1 MDLISSIIVIIF
13 AALIH
18 ASFQLSVSVLT
29 LLSGHTIGARRSHAK
44 VLHMTTSFVLG
55 AATMTTLILS
65 FITLSLIEIFGD
77 NAIPTFVWAG
87 VCGLMFGIAVLIW
100 IFYYRR
106 GKGTMLWIPRSF
118 ARFLS
123 DRTKSAKSG
132 AEAFSL
138 GLSSVLAEMLF
149 IIAPISISALVIL
162 QLPDYWSIIG
172 SFIYI
177 IVSLLSLI
185 TVWVLIGSGHNLS
198 SFQKWRES
206 NKYFLQFAAGTG
218 LVALALFVYVNQII
232 SCLYPGV

>member
-1 MDLISSIIVIIF
+1 MDIVNSIIVIVF

-44 VLHMTTSFVLG
+44 LLHMTTSFLVG
-55 AATMTTLILS
+55 AATMTTLVLS
-65 FITLSLIEIFGD
+65 FIILAMIEIFGE
-77 NAIPTFVWAG
+77 NAIPPYVWAG
-87 VCGLMFGIAVLIW
+87 VCGLMFGIAILIW

-106 GKGTMLWIPRSF
+106 ENGTMLWIPRSF

-123 DRTKSAKSG
+123 ERTKSAKSG

-138 GLSSVLAEMLF
+138 GLSSVLAELLF

-162 QLPDYWSIIG
+162 QLPGYWSIIG

-177 IVSLLSLI
+177 AVSLLSLI
-185 TVWVLIGSGHNLS
+185 IVWALIGSGHNLS
-198 SFQKWRES
+198 NFQKWREA
-206 NKYFLQFAAGTG
+206 NKYFLQFSAGAG
-218 LVALALFVYVNQII
+218 LIALGLFIYVNQII
-232 SCLYPGV
+232 SCIYPGA